1 LINAAALVSF
11 EDAISQ
17 AFGNVAGIWYI
28 LLQCSQFH
36 VMYYASRTLPNMYAF
51 ALSTFNLNFPNTL
64 PFNLLQSH
72 RLHYTN
78 NTATGTLSLRYLT
91 LSAFGPRPK
100 RARRQR
106 IALSLLT
113 TAGIIFRSELALLL
127 ATTSLYLIL
136 TSRLDRPT
144 ITSLIRNTL
153 LPAGITSALFA
164 LLTTIT
170 IDSFFWHSPL
180 LWPEWSA
187 FRFNTLQGKSADWGT
202 SPWYF
207 YFINSL
213 PKLLMNPLS
222 WALCIPLAFMDRG
235 LRRPSLN
242 LVLPSLGFVVLYSA
256 LPHKE
261 WRFVLYV
268 VPALTGVAAAGAA
281 HIWTRRNRS
290 WLFAFLSLALVASTA
305 VSFVGSMVL
314 LFISSLNYP
323 GAVALG
329 RLHELAHGERPML
342 RVHLDNLSC
351 QTGVTRFLQKGT
363 PVEAEGGNGTV
374 WFYDKTDVSVSGAG
388 NGEDGAVIGDK
399 SFWERFDYVLVE
411 AGKEASVLGNW
422 RVVDV
427 VEGYTGVGMVGRD
440 VPEKERERKAKEF
453 WKGEGRGLRTVVEGL
468 EVVEGLVRRY
478 VTGGRW
484 VEVKMEPKIK
494 IMRKVD

>member
-1 LINAAALVSF
+1 MQPVSC
-11 EDAISQ
+11 
-17 AFGNVAGIWYI
+17 NV
-28 LLQCSQFH
+28 LCFP
-36 VMYYASRTLPNMYAF
+36 YATKYVRFRLKYVQS
-51 ALSTFNLNFPNTL
+51 SFPQYSSIQSS
-64 PFNLLQSH
+64 QSH

-78 NTATGTLSLRYLT
+78 NITTPGTLSLRYLT

-136 TSRLDRPT
+136 TSRVDRPA
-144 ITSLIRNTL
+144 ITSLIRTTL
-153 LPAGITSALFA
+153 LPAGITSAVFA
-164 LLTTIT
+164 LLATIT

-187 FRFNTLQGKSADWGT
+187 FRFNTLQGKSSDWGT
-202 SPWYF
+202 EPWYY

-213 PKLLMNPLS
+213 PKLLMNPLT
-222 WALCIPLAFMDRG
+222 WALCIPLACMDRY
-235 LRRPSLN
+235 LKRSSLS
-242 LVLPSLGFVVLYSA
+242 LVLPSLGFVALYSA

-281 HIWTRRNRS
+281 HIWTRRSRS
-290 WLFAFLSLALVASTA
+290 WLFAFLSLALVTSTA
-305 VSFVGSMVL
+305 VSFVASMVL

-374 WFYDKTDVSVSGAG
+374 WFYDKTDVGGGGASELN
-388 NGEDGAVIGDK
+388 NGEGGVIGDK

-422 RVVDV
+422 RVVEV
-427 VEGYTGVGMVGRD
+427 VEGYAGVGMVGRD

-453 WKGEGRGLRTVVEGL
+453 WKGEGRGLRMVVEGL